1 MALYATNRFAG
12 DGTTTQYEI
21 NFVGQYIERSHVK
34 AYVVDDNTKARTPV
48 AIASGQWLNATTITG
63 FAPTPVGKTLV
74 IYRDTPK
81 PPMVDFVNGSRFTE
95 YNLDLVARQGLFVAM
110 EAIDNSGS
118 EAIDD
123 LLRAIDVV
131 TGLVN
136 QATAAVSDATAA
148 ALAAAGSAAE
158 ALGHANAAQAARA
171 AAETARNAAQA
182 SAGDAATS
190 AATAQNS
197 ANAAGSSASA
207 ARASEARAGASATL
221 SADKAAEANGYSS
234 SANTAA
240 TNASTSAINAR
251 NAQTAAEAARDAA
264 LAAKNS
270 GMHCKLVPSSSNYFL
285 HLVRWGGKTMII
297 DGEAREIPT
306 TGLTLS
312 LPAGN
317 VTHNIYAYWTGSAV
331 ALEYSPSTP
340 SWLNSQGY
348 WTKAGDTSRT
358 YVGSA
363 WGSGLVAGTFERAL
377 RSAYNERTLAVQQGI
392 SLLNTGTWTGSR
404 FQLATGGFLT
414 LPGDVLEVAA
424 NVNIMS
430 TPGSRVGDFDISI
443 RAPWQE
449 FRELAKDRKSFVD
462 AYHWNGFYVK
472 WKGMRGMNDAPQWV
486 EPYAEFWAISSNGGA
501 WTTFGPTADY
511 LVYGAEPA
519 L

>member
-21 NFVGQYIERSHVK
+21 NFVGQYIDRSHVK

-110 EAIDNSGS
+110 EAIDNSGA

-136 QATAAVSDATAA
+136 QATAAVSDATSA
-148 ALAAAGSAAE
+148 ALAAAGSAAA
-158 ALGHANAAQAARA
+158 ALGHANAAQAARTS
-171 AAETARNAAQA
+171 AEAARNAAQA
-182 SAGDAATS
+182 SAGNAAIS
-190 AATAQNS
+190 ATNAGNS
-197 ANAAGSSASA
+197 ANAAGSRASA
-207 ARASEARAGASATL
+207 ARESEARAGASATL
-221 SADKAAEANGYSS
+221 AADKATEANGYSS

-251 NAQTAAEAARDAA
+251 NAQVAAEAARDAA

-270 GMHCKLVPSSSNYFL
+270 GMHCKLVPNSSSYYL
-285 HLVRWGGKTMII
+285 HLMRWGGKTMII

-306 TGLTLS
+306 TGIALV
-312 LPAGN
+312 LPNDNA
-317 VTHNIYAYWTGSAV
+317 TRNIYAYWTGSAI
-331 ALEYSPSTP
+331 ALEHSTSVP
-340 SWLNSQGY
+340 SWSNSQGY
-348 WTKAGDTSRT
+348 WTKSGDASRT

-363 WGSGLVAGTFERAL
+363 RGSGLVAGTFERAL
-377 RSAYNERTLAVQQGI
+377 RSAWNERPLVVRQDITQY
-392 SLLNTGTWTGSR
+392 SGTWTGSR
-404 FQLATGGFLT
+404 FRLASGGFLT
-414 LPGDVLEVAA
+414 LPGDTLEIAA
-424 NVNIMS
+424 SVNIMS
-430 TPGSRVGDFDISI
+430 TPASRVGDFDISVNT
-443 RAPWQE
+443 PVQD
-449 FRELAKDRKSFVD
+449 FREIAKDRKSFVN
-462 AYHWNGFYVK
+462 AYHWNGFFVQ
-472 WKGMRGMNDAPQWV
+472 WKTTRGMNDAPQWV
-486 EPYAEFWAISSNGGA
+486 EPYAEFWAISSNAGA
-501 WTTFGPTADY
+501 WGTLSPANDFLT
-511 LVYGAEPA
+511 YGAVPA
-519 L
+519 T

>member
-34 AYVVDDNTKARTPV
+34 AYVVDDNTKVRTPV

-148 ALAAAGSAAE
+148 ALAAAGSAAA
-158 ALGHANAAQAARA
+158 ALGHANAAQAART
-171 AAETARNAAQA
+171 AAETARNA
-182 SAGDAATS
+182 
-190 AATAQNS
+190 AQNS

-221 SADKAAEANGYSS
+221 AADKANEANGYAS

-240 TNASTSAINAR
+240 TSASTSAINAR

-270 GMHCKLVPSSSNYFL
+270 GMHCKLVPSSSNYLL

-306 TGLTLS
+306 TGLTIS

-317 VTHNIYAYWTGSAV
+317 VTHNIYAYWTGSAI
-331 ALEYSPSTP
+331 ALEYSTTTP
-340 SWLNSQGY
+340 SWSNSQGY

-363 WGSGLVAGTFERAL
+363 RGSGLVAGTFERAL

-404 FQLATGGFLT
+404 FRLATGGFLT

-430 TPGSRVGDFDISI
+430 TPANRVGDFDISV
-443 RAPWQE
+443 RAPEQE
-449 FRELAKDRKSFVD
+449 FREIAKDRKSFVN

-472 WKGMRGMNDAPQWV
+472 WKGMRGMNDAPQWI

-501 WTTFGPTADY
+501 WGTLGPKADY